1 LRTLGQPTF
10 RLRPVTVEAFAAA
23 ATRFIQFV
31 EHSETLDSEAFVRNV
46 QPLVVDVYSG
56 AMSLDGGEPADD
68 AEPPASMS
76 TEEWLTLFQRL
87 QRQLAAFDA
96 VVDGSLSDDIADIY
110 RDLRDGLITYDAGA
124 TGEAVWKWRTEFES
138 HWGQH
143 AAHAIYALQV
153 LRSEYV
159 T

>member
-1 LRTLGQPTF
+1 
-10 RLRPVTVEAFAAA
+10 VTTEAFAAIA
-23 ATRFIQFV
+23 RQFVQFV
-31 EHSETLDSEAFVRNV
+31 ENSDALGREEFVREV
-46 QPLVVDVYSG
+46 QPLVLDVYTS
-56 AMSLDGGEPADD
+56 AISLDGGDPAGD

-76 TEEWLTLFQRL
+76 TDEWWTLFQRL
-87 QRQLAAFDA
+87 QRQLADFDS

-110 RDLRDGLITYDAGA
+110 RDLRDGLIPYDAGDS
-124 TGEAVWKWRTEFES
+124 GEAAWNWRTDFES
-138 HWGQH
+138 HWGRH